1 MKKTLRFAFTLAL
14 SVLLFAACDNNNG
27 GTDNGFDRKEMLK
40 DYVETVIRPSFNQLL
55 VLSEQLNT
63 LTVQFNQDPTE
74 SNFNLVK
81 DKFKSTYLAFQ
92 EANAF
97 NFGPTGENGL
107 FKGMVEEI
115 GTFPASP
122 VKIEEIIMSP
132 PTVIIGNDFN
142 RDTRGLAAMDYLLYN
157 TIHKSILE
165 DPSRRSYFSFLVTH
179 FSTYFK
185 LRHSDIEA
193 YLEEFP
199 NNNGTDAGS
208 STSLLYNEFVRN
220 FEAIKNFKVGL
231 PAGKRPGQNAPV
243 PEICEGYYAGNSLD
257 LLKANLLSIEH
268 VYTGDAGRLGFDDY
282 LQTVVGGPELVTA
295 TNAQWAKVILA
306 LDNVPTNQPFS
317 VLVEQKHPSIDSLHT
332 ELQRHTRFFK
342 SEMSSVLGIAIT
354 FSSGDGD

>member
-1 MKKTLRFAFTLAL
+1 MKKILRYAL
-14 SVLLFAACDNNNG
+14 VFPLTVLLFASCDNNNG
-27 GTDNGFDRKEMLK
+27 GTDNDFDRKEMLK
-40 DYVETVIRPSFNQLL
+40 DYAETIIQPSFYKLIAFSDQLD
-55 VLSEQLNT
+55 VLT
-63 LTVQFNQDPTE
+63 AQFGQNPTQ
-74 SNFNLVK
+74 SNLDLVK

-107 FKGMVEEI
+107 LKGMVEEI

-122 VKIEEIIMSP
+122 VKIEEIFLTP
-132 PTVIIGNDFN
+132 PVLFGNDFN
-142 RDTRGLAAMDYLLYN
+142 RDTRGFAAMDYLLYN
-157 TIHKSILE
+157 INHKSILE
-165 DPSRRSYFSFLVTH
+165 DPFRRSYFKFVVGHCNDYLKSKLSAIETYLKE
-179 FSTYFK
+179 FS
-185 LRHSDIEA
+185 S
-193 YLEEFP
+193 
-199 NNNGTDAGS
+199 NNGTDAGS

-220 FEAIKNFKVGL
+220 FEAAKNFKVGL
-231 PAGKRPGQNAPV
+231 PTGKRPGQNAPV
-243 PEICEGYYAGNSLD
+243 PEICEGYYAGNTLD

-268 VYTGDAGRLGFDDY
+268 LYTGDQGQFGFDDY
-282 LQTVVGGPELVTA
+282 LQAVVGGPELVTA

-306 LDNVPTNQPFS
+306 LNNVPTNQPFS